1 MTDSKLPSG
10 IDRVVGQRIRWRRR
24 ELKLTQER
32 LGELLELTFQQVQ
45 KYEKGVNRVSA
56 GRLYE
61 IAGVLGVPISYF
73 FEGAEEFLDAEHAEF
88 AEDEDEPHAPVM
100 TPETLEL
107 ISAFHKIED
116 VSLRKSLLNTVRAHR
131 PAMANSINQAS
142 IKAGRPRSQAGRPGR
157 DALPGGHAAHK
168 GGIMPQSEQNIR

>member
-116 VSLRKSLLNTVRAHR
+116 VSLRKSLLNTVRA
-131 PAMANSINQAS
+131 AAS
-142 IKAGRPRSQAGRPGR
+142 AFDNRSGA
-157 DALPGGHAAHK
+157 D
-168 GGIMPQSEQNIR
+168 

>member
-73 FEGAEEFLDAEHAEF
+73 FEGAEDFLEAEHAEF

-107 ISAFHKIED
+107 ISAFQKIED
-116 VSLRKSLLNTVRAHR
+116 ISLRKSLLNTVRAAASAFDHR
-131 PAMANSINQAS
+131 SGQ
-142 IKAGRPRSQAGRPGR
+142 
-157 DALPGGHAAHK
+157 D
-168 GGIMPQSEQNIR
+168 